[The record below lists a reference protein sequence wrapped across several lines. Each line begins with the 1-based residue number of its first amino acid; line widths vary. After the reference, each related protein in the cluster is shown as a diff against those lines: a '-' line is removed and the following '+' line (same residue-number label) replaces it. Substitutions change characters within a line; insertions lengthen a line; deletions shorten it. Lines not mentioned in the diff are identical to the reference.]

1 MYKNDRTW
9 LLVETVLTDATSNYN
24 GVMEHN
30 RRGAY
35 LQKMFV
41 YIYIYMLWCPI
52 LRLIYGV

>member
-24 GVMEHN
+24 GVIEHN

-41 YIYIYMLWCPI
+41 YIYMLWCPI